1 MSADLYRHL
10 ILELCDVVGLP
21 DGEAALARNAIEV
34 DGSEVLLGHYDND
47 PEAMYLNFAFGSVTS
62 GRSLRVY
69 RMMLEAN
76 LTLYAQDQ
84 AQLGLD
90 ADSGLVLL
98 IVRIPMGADVDGHY
112 LADTI
117 NHYAEHGRYWR
128 ENILVAEDEMF
139 ESLSAGDYTWLR
151 A

>member
-1 MSADLYRHL
+1 MSPQHYEQLIRDLC
-10 ILELCDVVGLP
+10 EVVGLP
-21 DGEAALARNAIEV
+21 DADAAIARHALEV
-34 DGSEVLLGHYDND
+34 EGFEILLGYYDND
-47 PEAMYLNFAFGSVTS
+47 PEALYLNFAFGSVTS

-69 RMMLEAN
+69 RLMLEAN
-76 LTLYAQDQ
+76 LSLYAQDQ

-98 IVRIPMGADVDGHY
+98 VVRVPMLDGVDGAY

-117 NHYAEHGRYWR
+117 NHYVEHGRYWR
-128 ENILVAEDEMF
+128 ENILLAEDEMF
-139 ESLSAGDYTWLR
+139 ESLSHGDYTWLR

>member
-1 MSADLYRHL
+1 MSHARYCDLVAQ
-10 ILELCDVVGLP
+10 LCEVVGLP
-21 DGEAALARNAIEV
+21 DAEAALARNAIEV
-34 DGSEVLLGHYDND
+34 EGFEVLLGHHDND
-47 PEAMYLNFAFGSVTS
+47 PEAMYLSFAFGSVTS

-69 RMMLEAN
+69 RLMLEAN
-76 LTLYAQDQ
+76 LSLYAQDQ

-90 ADSGLVLL
+90 ADTGLVLL
-98 IVRIPMGADVDGHY
+98 IIRVPMMGDVDGYY
-112 LADTI
+112 LADTL

-139 ESLSAGDYTWLR
+139 ECLSSGDYTWLR